1 MGMGSRSVWLDS
13 VRSQVDFAAAAP
25 PRDRTG
31 DDFDW
36 KWFATRGPRAWA
48 PPAPGDAFSSEWLAA
63 RGEPLWDVRERLADD
78 TSRLVFD
85 LHLVL
90 RGAGPARFCF
100 PRQEFADWL
109 AVHGREPFAVEG
121 LPADYLGR
129 PLEVFDL
136 TVADTGTRVRLV
148 ATALQV
154 GLCNAFRQYV
164 PTRGGTPL
172 GPRPGD
178 VVLDCGACIGDF
190 GMLFAALAGCAG
202 AVHLFDPVPLHI
214 RYCRHQ
220 VTLNPHLGSALHPVQ
235 AAVGATNASVAGAT
249 GDVARVSPGGLA
261 VDAYEQVSLDGYAD
275 GAGLARIDFEPR
287 LPPPL
292 RPPHAGEVGERVL
305 RGVGSDPRRQPAR
318 RPARGSVGAGPL
330 PAEWAAAARFPGRTA
345 GCRHPRPGTT
355 AEIRRAKREPGPR
368 SPGDASRRMVC
379 TYNSRDRCGHPRP
392 RQPCPPPWPSTNS
405 SAATCASSAT
415 CSPR

>member
-1 MGMGSRSVWLDS
+1 MGSRSVWLDS
-13 VRSQVDFAAAAP
+13 VRSQVEFAAAAP

-63 RGEPLWDVRERLADD
+63 HGEPLWDVRERLADD

-100 PRQEFADWL
+100 PRPEFTDWL
-109 AVHGREPFAVEG
+109 IVHGREPFAAEG
-121 LPADYLGR
+121 LPADYLGQ

-220 VTLNPHLGSALHPVQ
+220 VTLNPHLASALHPVQ

-275 GAGLARIDFEPR
+275 GAGLAQIDFVKMDIEGAELDALAGAGHCLARHRPR
-287 LPPPL
+287 LAISSYH
-292 RPPHAGEVGERVL
+292 RPEHLWEIPEAILAANPGYRLHFGHHMPVKWE
-305 RGVGSDPRRQPAR
+305 
-318 RPARGSVGAGPL
+318 SVYYA
-330 PAEWAAAARFPGRTA
+330 
-345 GCRHPRPGTT
+345 
-355 AEIRRAKREPGPR
+355 
-368 SPGDASRRMVC
+368 V
-379 TYNSRDRCGHPRP
+379 
-392 RQPCPPPWPSTNS
+392 
-405 SAATCASSAT
+405 
-415 CSPR
+415 